1 MGMAAAG
8 YKVVCTAR
16 RKDKLDGVVAE
27 IESFGGTASAFRLDV
42 TNEDDFDAAFKFA
55 EEQYGGV
62 DHVFL
67 NAGQTGEFKQ
77 IGEMSKKDY
86 AAFDYLLDVNL
97 RGVFVGMDFAVK
109 ALRKRGG
116 GSITFVGSS
125 AGGLSRGFSAGP
137 MGNVTLAGPWF
148 MSQGALDQFVR
159 MAAYYQTEN
168 IRVYNL
174 KAGVYSSGLIT
185 NFINMFA
192 EDADGKFAGSP
203 MENMDDT
210 KIAGFNLFFQ
220 GLTGDPKHI
229 GRIVKSIADGTM
241 KFPPGSNIN
250 CDNDATI
257 DSSIQYAAADTDELW
272 PTVTVD
278 DLRGYDGGPYEPQ
291 EESTRAFIANL
302 NKPEEEQED

>member
-1 MGMAAAG
+1 
-8 YKVVCTAR
+8 
-16 RKDKLDGVVAE
+16 
-27 IESFGGTASAFRLDV
+27 
-42 TNEDDFDAAFKFA
+42 
-55 EEQYGGV
+55 
-62 DHVFL
+62 
-67 NAGQTGEFKQ
+67 
-77 IGEMSKKDY
+77 MSKKGTCIGAPKADTKSRYMHIHPLALLCVDY
-86 AAFDYLLDVNL
+86 AAFDYLIDVNL

-125 AGGLSRGFSAGP
+125 AGGLSRGFSAGA
-137 MGNVTLAGPWF
+137 MGNLTLAGPWF

-185 NFINMFA
+185 NFIDMFA

-210 KIAGFNLFFQ
+210 KLAGFNLFFQ

-229 GRIVKSIADGTM
+229 GRIVK
-241 KFPPGSNIN
+241 
-250 CDNDATI
+250 
-257 DSSIQYAAADTDELW
+257 
-272 PTVTVD
+272 V
-278 DLRGYDGGPYEPQ
+278 
-291 EESTRAFIANL
+291 NL
-302 NKPEEEQED
+302 NPN